1 MKNSFLNKY
10 EIKKVMQN
18 EKFDKRL
25 LVQHKE
31 KKLERSLKII
41 KFAKFDKTDDVNGYN
56 ERIMR
61 QVFNDLQTMKQK
73 VVQNSINKVIDFS
86 LEKNAL
92 SAKEDIYLITEA

>member
-41 KFAKFDKTDDVNGYN
+41 KFAKFDKADDVNGYN

>member
-61 QVFNDLQTMKQK
+61 QIFNDLQTMKQK